1 MAKMKLNLSSA
12 APQNRVDAGL
22 AMLFGKTATDTET
35 AAQRLETI
43 PLALLDAH
51 PHQSRWS
58 MNEDELNWLANNVAQ
73 VGVLEPVNVMQKP
86 DGRYLL
92 LAGHRR
98 REAAKCAGLTEIPA
112 LVEPYNE
119 ARADIIFNA
128 TNLGQR
134 QHLRPSEKA
143 YAYLDLENAV
153 GSTGKTTA
161 AIAELTGDNVR
172 MIQRYKRLTALVPE
186 LMARVDENSIPV
198 FAGEALASL
207 NTEEQTA
214 LVNVLEENE
223 IKKVSLKQAKELQ
236 TAASNA
242 ADDLTE
248 DDILS
253 VFCPPPYPDWLA
265 DMVKVFLEWQKLT
278 LHTVSVE
285 WLKENL
291 GRHQAGGGNIDLD
304 FATSL
309 KGIVFTRHSQRVEMT
324 WARFVAYCRSLIPA
338 DEKPL
343 SIYRADVAKYIP
355 AEITGDTET
364 MQYIVQALKYWSK
377 HNSRD

>member
-1 MAKMKLNLSSA
+1 MTKMKLNLSTA
-12 APQNRVDAGL
+12 THQNRVDAGL
-22 AMLFGKTATDTET
+22 AMLFGKTAS
-35 AAQRLETI
+35 AAEAAVQRLESI

-58 MNEDELNWLANNVAQ
+58 MNEDELTWLTNNVAQ
-73 VGVLEPVNVMQKP
+73 VGILEPVKAMQKP

-98 REAAKCAGLTEIPA
+98 REAAKRAGLTEIPA
-112 LVEPYNE
+112 LIEPYNE

-186 LMARVDENSIPV
+186 LLARVDDGRIPV

-207 NTEEQTA
+207 NAEEQTA

-223 IKKVSLKQAKELQ
+223 IKKISLKQAKELQ

-242 ADDLTE
+242 VDDLTE
-248 DDILS
+248 NDILS
-253 VFCPPPYPDWLA
+253 IFCPPPYPDWLA
-265 DMVKVFLEWQKLT
+265 DMAKVFLDCYKLT
-278 LHTVSVE
+278 PHTVSIE
-285 WLKENL
+285 WLKGTL
-291 GRHQAGGGNIDLD
+291 SKSHAGACQEKLHYE
-304 FATSL
+304 TSP
-309 KGIVFTRHSQRVEMT
+309 KGIAFTDHNQRVEMT
-324 WARFVAYCRSLIPA
+324 WARFVAYCRAMVPA

-343 SIYRADVAKYIP
+343 TVYRSDLTQYIP
-355 AEITGDTET
+355 AEVTSDVDM
-364 MQYIVQALKYWSK
+364 MQYIVEALKYWKK
-377 HNSRD
+377 HNSHD

>member
-1 MAKMKLNLSSA
+1 MAKMKLNLA
-12 APQNRVDAGL
+12 ATTQQNKINTGL
-22 AMLFGKTATDTET
+22 ALLFGSSEP
-35 AAQRLETI
+35 AAKRLESVS
-43 PLALLDAH
+43 LDALDAH

-58 MNEDELNWLANNVAQ
+58 MNEDELNWLTNNIAQ

-98 REAAKCAGLTEIPA
+98 CEAARRAGLTEIPA
-112 LVEPYNE
+112 LIEPYNE
-119 ARADIIFNA
+119 ARADIIFCA

-153 GSTGKTTA
+153 GNTGKTTA

-186 LMARVDENSIPV
+186 LLARVDDDRIPV
-198 FAGEALASL
+198 YAGEALASL
-207 NTEEQTA
+207 NAEEQA
-214 LVNVLEENE
+214 SLVNVLEENE

-236 TAASNA
+236 AAAANA
-242 ADDLTE
+242 TDDLSPDE
-248 DDILS
+248 ILA

-265 DMVKVFLEWQKLT
+265 GMVKKFLDWHKLT
-278 LHTVSVE
+278 PHTVSAE

-304 FATSL
+304 FAISL
-309 KGIVFTRHSQRVEMT
+309 KGIVFTHHSQRVEMT
-324 WARFVAYCRSLIPA
+324 WARFVAYCRSLSPA
-338 DEKPL
+338 DEKP
-343 SIYRADVAKYIP
+343 ITVYRSEIAQYIP
-355 AEITGDTET
+355 SEADET
-364 MQYIVQALKYWSK
+364 AAMQVIIEALRFWQQR
-377 HNSRD
+377 NTPQ